1 MVENHL
7 VGVLSYFRKLLQRM
21 GSHAQYME
29 KWASFFQAL
38 LPFTFIVVDFLV
50 VALSAIRFRVISLLV

>member
-1 MVENHL
+1 
-7 VGVLSYFRKLLQRM
+7 M